1 MTDTAVQTD
10 APGTASHGVGPE
22 SAGAAHGVGLTDV
35 AASKVRSLLEQ
46 EGRDDLRLRVAV
58 QPGGCSGLIYQLY
71 FDERSLDGDA
81 SVEFGDG
88 VEVVVDKMSIPYLYG
103 ATIDF
108 EDTIQKQ
115 GFTIDNPNAAGSCA
129 CGDSF
134 H

>member
-1 MTDTAVQTD
+1 MTDTSVQAPAHGVKLTDTAV
-10 APGTASHGVGPE
+10 E
-22 SAGAAHGVGLTDV
+22 
-35 AASKVRSLLEQ
+35 KVRSLLAQ
-46 EGRDDLRLRVAV
+46 EGRDDLRLRLAV

-88 VEVVVDKMSIPYLYG
+88 VEVVVDPMSVPYLDG
-103 ATIDF
+103 ATVDF

-115 GFTIDNPNAAGSCA
+115 GFTIDNPAAQGSCA

>member
-1 MTDTAVQTD
+1 MIATETTEPQT
-10 APGTASHGVGPE
+10 HGVKL
-22 SAGAAHGVGLTDV
+22 SDIAAG
-35 AASKVRSLLEQ
+35 KVRSLLEQ

-71 FDERSLDGDA
+71 FDESLDGDA
-81 SVEFGDG
+81 AVDFGDG
-88 VEVVVDKMSIPYLYG
+88 VEVVVDKMSVPYLDG
-103 ATIDF
+103 ASIDF

-115 GFTIDNPNAAGSCA
+115 GFTIDNPNASGSCA

>member
-1 MTDTAVQTD
+1 MSDTMIASEPQTD
-10 APGTASHGVGPE
+10 EQPTHGVKL
-22 SAGAAHGVGLTDV
+22 SDIAAG
-35 AASKVRSLLEQ
+35 KVRSLLEL

-71 FDERSLDGDA
+71 FDERLLDGDITRD
-81 SVEFGDG
+81 FDG
-88 VEVVVDKMSIPYLYG
+88 VEVVVDQMSVPYLDG
-103 ATIDF
+103 ASIDF

-115 GFTIDNPNAAGSCA
+115 GFTIDNPNASGSCA

>member
-1 MTDTAVQTD
+1 MTDTALTD
-10 APGTASHGVGPE
+10 TLSPAVATSHGVT
-22 SAGAAHGVGLTDV
+22 LTDV
-35 AASKVRSLLEQ
+35 AADKVRTLLEQ
-46 EGRDDLRLRVAV
+46 EGRHDLRLRVAV

-71 FDERSLDGDA
+71 FDERLLDGDA
-81 SVEFGDG
+81 TAEFGG
-88 VEVVVDKMSIPYLYG
+88 VEVVVDKMSVPYLDG
-103 ATIDF
+103 ASIDF